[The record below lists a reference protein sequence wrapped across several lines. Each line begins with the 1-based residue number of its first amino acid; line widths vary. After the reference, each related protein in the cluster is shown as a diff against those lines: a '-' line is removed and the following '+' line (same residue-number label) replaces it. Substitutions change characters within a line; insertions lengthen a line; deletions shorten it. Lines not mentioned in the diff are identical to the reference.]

1 MREWYMRNISFIK
14 QLATQFILLL
24 IGFFVVIP
32 IWGTLRLAFDGS
44 LKGRPTEFRFLPKEW
59 SGEAF
64 MQVLDKPYQSVDFHI
79 LLKNSLTVS
88 FGAAFIAIILG
99 FSLAYAFA
107 RFRFPG
113 REVGLFAILLTAFLP
128 PVAFMTP
135 LYILLTMLKIRT
147 TLLALVIVYAS
158 FAMPFCIWNMR
169 AAFQAIPKE
178 VEEAAFLDG
187 AGDFKTFLYI
197 TLPLALPSIAVA
209 GLIAFLMAYSEF
221 TIGWLFVEKGDN
233 VTLAMSIYAILQS
246 QYLGG
251 AQPWSYL
258 GSLAIIMSIPV
269 IVIFLIFQRTLL
281 ERMMFGNAE

>member
-1 MREWYMRNISFIK
+1 MRRISLLQQLLT
-14 QLATQFILLL
+14 QLALFAVGIFVIL
-24 IGFFVVIP
+24 P
-32 IWGTLRLAFDGS
+32 IWGMARLAFDGS
-44 LKGRPTEFRFLPKEW
+44 LKGRPTEFQILPRVWSFAPFL
-59 SGEAF
+59 
-64 MQVLDKPYQSVDFHI
+64 QVLDKPYQSVNFAT
-79 LLKNSLTVS
+79 LLKNSLLVS
-88 FGAAFIAIILG
+88 FGAALIAIILG
-99 FSLAYAFA
+99 MSLAYAFA
-107 RFRFPG
+107 RYHFPA
-113 REVGLFAILLTAFLP
+113 RQVGLFALLLTAVLP

-135 LYILLTMLKIRT
+135 LYVILSLMKIRT
-147 TLLALVIVYAS
+147 TLLALVIVYAA

-187 AGDFKTFLYI
+187 AGDLTSFLFI

-221 TIGWLFVEKGDN
+221 TLGWLFVDKAAN
-233 VTLAMSIYAILQS
+233 VTLAMSIYAIVQT

-269 IVIFLIFQRTLL
+269 VVIFLIFQRTLL
-281 ERMMFGNAE
+281 DRMMFGSIDD